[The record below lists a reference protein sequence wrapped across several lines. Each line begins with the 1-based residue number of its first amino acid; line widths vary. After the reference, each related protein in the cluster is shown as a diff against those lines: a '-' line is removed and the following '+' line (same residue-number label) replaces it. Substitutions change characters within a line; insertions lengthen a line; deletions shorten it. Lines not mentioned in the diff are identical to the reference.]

1 MGRIEGQQH
10 FMSRSSPSVCSPR
23 LYLACPQC
31 GVSKYPHKGWC
42 SNPPFMRLPDPA
54 ELAAFEQFYD
64 ELLTPSMSKDDA
76 YAVWLKDRE
85 NASGQ
90 VTASEEHRNH
100 DR

>member
-1 MGRIEGQQH
+1 M
-10 FMSRSSPSVCSPR
+10 VNKNTYPR

-64 ELLTPSMSKDDA
+64 ELLTPSVSKDDA
-76 YAVWLKDRE
+76 YTAWLTDRE
-85 NASGQ
+85 NDP
-90 VTASEEHRNH
+90 R
-100 DR
+100 